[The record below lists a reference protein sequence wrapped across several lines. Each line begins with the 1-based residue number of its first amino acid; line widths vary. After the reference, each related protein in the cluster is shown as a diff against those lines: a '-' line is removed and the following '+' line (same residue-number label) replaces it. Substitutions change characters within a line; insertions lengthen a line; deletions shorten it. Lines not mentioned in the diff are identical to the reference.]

1 MQIFQKN
8 DLEEI
13 IISKILTVNTVTIR
27 PVFLKVRCSGK
38 GEGIETSYI
47 DEEPQDELI
56 VIEDFFDFYLYFEQY
71 VKGGRLIYCQECGK
85 LVHVV
90 NKQDNSK
97 KYCKKC
103 QKEKQYEWEQKSR
116 KKK

>member
-1 MQIFQKN
+1 MPNGGKQAKY
-8 DLEEI
+8 L
-13 IISKILTVNTVTIR
+13 
-27 PVFLKVRCSGK
+27 FLN
-38 GEGIETSYI
+38 YI

-85 LVHVV
+85 LVHVKEE
-90 NKQDNSK
+90 NTKNT

-103 QKEKQYEWEQKSR
+103 SKEKEKEKTLQRVKRHNEKT
-116 KKK
+116 KN

>member
-1 MQIFQKN
+1 MAN
-8 DLEEI
+8 G
-13 IISKILTVNTVTIR
+13 
-27 PVFLKVRCSGK
+27 GK
-38 GEGIETSYI
+38 GALYITLNYI

-85 LVHVV
+85 LIHVV
-90 NKQDNSK
+90 KEKDTSS

-103 QKEKQYEWEQKSR
+103 QKNKELEWKRESWKR
-116 KKK
+116 KNQN